1 MPSGQYSSTLISS
14 PILQF
19 LSHAFR
25 MVWII
30 SRYYSDDQKMGS
42 LFTSI
47 GREIGDRVEGSI
59 DLKQLFKVA
68 PSDAVDLLNTCKD
81 VLDQWYA
88 QYMFVREKI
97 EVSGRDARWEF
108 PKQLLFAR
116 TNYMIEICVDLIKIV
131 EIVDDF
137 IKFLGP
143 DLKSVTG
150 DIHGI
155 ERMVQRVKDMFEPI
169 AMVDFNIFE

>member
-1 MPSGQYSSTLISS
+1 MKNISS
-14 PILQF
+14 GPLGGIVDTL
-19 LSHAFR
+19 LPMMNALR

-42 LFTSI
+42 LFTRI
-47 GREIGDRVEGSI
+47 GREIGDRVEGSV
-59 DLKQLFKVA
+59 DLKQIFKVA
-68 PSDAVDLLNTCKD
+68 PGDAVDLLLTCKG
-81 VLDQWYA
+81 VMDQWYA

-116 TNYMIEICVDLIKIV
+116 TNFMSEICTDLIDIV

-143 DLKSVTG
+143 DLKVSCCL
-150 DIHGI
+150 ICRNSH
-155 ERMVQRVKDMFEPI
+155 
-169 AMVDFNIFE
+169 